1 MNMPTDAF
9 LTALYTHVDDWY
21 QAHAPALLAGKVGD
35 HPEFADSEVLT
46 LCLAQH
52 WLGFRS
58 ERKFLRYVR
67 QNYLAL
73 FPRLLDPSE
82 FNRRARNLFRL
93 LNEFRR
99 WLVRQAGA
107 GTAPGYL
114 LDGTPVHVRHWRR
127 HHARALAFRGAAVGH
142 CAAKKETFY
151 GYKLVLLMT
160 LDGRVLDFVL
170 LPANADERVALDELL
185 SQYRNLVIY
194 ADKGFL
200 DQEREA
206 TLRARYGHQ
215 LWTPKRR
222 NQKVQHSKVL
232 AQLICSVRQRVETAI
247 AQAKEWFGLEKTGA
261 KTFWGLMT
269 RLTAKLTGL
278 ALAAWVNC
286 QRQRS
291 PLALAD
297 FTF

>member
-9 LTALYTHVDDWY
+9 LPALYTHVDDWY
-21 QAHAPALLAGKVGD
+21 QAHAPELLAGKVGE

-46 LCLAQH
+46 LSLAQH

-58 ERKFLRYVR
+58 ERKFLRHIR

-73 FPRLLDPSE
+73 FPRLLDQSE

-99 WLVRQAGA
+99 WLVRQTGA
-107 GTAPGYL
+107 FAAPGYL
-114 LDGTPVHVRHWRR
+114 MDGTPIHVRHWRR
-127 HHARALAFRGAAVGH
+127 YGPRSLAFRGAALGR
-142 CAAKKETFY
+142 CAAKKEMFY

-185 SQYRNLVIY
+185 GQYRNLLIY

-200 DQEREA
+200 DQEREEA
-206 TLRARYGHQ
+206 LRARYGHQ

-222 NQKVQHSKVL
+222 NQQVQHSRVFE
-232 AQLICSVRQRVETAI
+232 QLLCSVRQRVETAI
-247 AQAKEWFGLEKTGA
+247 GQAKEWFGLEKPGA
-261 KTFWGLMT
+261 KTFWGLQS

-278 ALAAWVNC
+278 ALAAWINC

-297 FTF
+297 FAF

>member
-21 QAHAPALLAGKVGD
+21 QTHAPALLAGKVGER
-35 HPEFADSEVLT
+35 PEFSDSEVLT
-46 LCLAQH
+46 LSLAQH

-58 ERKFLRYVR
+58 ERKFLRHVR
-67 QNYLAL
+67 QNYRAL
-73 FPRLLDPSE
+73 FPRLLDQSE

-99 WLVRQAGA
+99 WLVQHTGA
-107 GTAPGYL
+107 FAAPGYL
-114 LDGTPVHVRHWRR
+114 MDGTPIHVRHWRR
-127 HHARALAFRGAAVGH
+127 YGPRSLAFRGAALGR

-170 LPANADERVALDELL
+170 LPANADERLALDELL
-185 SQYRNLVIY
+185 GQYRNLLIY

-200 DQEREA
+200 DQAREEA
-206 TLRARYGHQ
+206 LRARYGHQ

-222 NQKVQHSKVL
+222 NQKVQHSRVFERL
-232 AQLICSVRQRVETAI
+232 LCSVRQRVETAI
-247 AQAKEWFGLEKTGA
+247 GQAKEWFGLEKSGA
-261 KTFWGLMT
+261 KTFWGLQS

-278 ALAAWVNC
+278 ALAAWINC

>member
-21 QAHAPALLAGKVGD
+21 QAHAAQWLAGKVGE
-35 HPEFADSEVLT
+35 HPEFSDSEVLT
-46 LCLAQH
+46 LTLAQH

-58 ERKFLRYVR
+58 ERKFLRYLR
-67 QNYLAL
+67 HNHLPL
-73 FPRLLDPSE
+73 FPRLLDQSE
-82 FNRRARNLFRL
+82 FNRRARNLFRI

-107 GTAPGYL
+107 YSAPGYL

-127 HHARALAFRGAAVGH
+127 YGPRSLAFRGAALGH

-151 GYKLVLLMT
+151 GYKLVLLTT

-170 LPANADERVALDELL
+170 LPANVDERVALDELL
-185 SQYRNLVIY
+185 GHYRNLEIF

-200 DQEREA
+200 DQEREEQ
-206 TLRARYGHQ
+206 LHRRYGHR

-222 NQKVQHSKVL
+222 NQKVQNPEVWDAL
-232 AQLICSVRQRVETAI
+232 CCSIRQRVETAI
-247 AQAKEWFGLEKTGA
+247 GQAKEWFGLEKPGA
-261 KTFWGLMT
+261 KTLWGLMT
-269 RLTAKLTGL
+269 RLVAKLAGL
-278 ALAAWVNC
+278 ALAAWING

-297 FTF
+297 FRF

>member
-21 QAHAPALLAGKVGD
+21 QAHAPELLAGKVGE

-46 LCLAQH
+46 LSLAQH

-58 ERKFLRYVR
+58 ERKFLRHIR

-73 FPRLLDPSE
+73 FPRLLDQSE

-99 WLVRQAGA
+99 WLVRQTGA
-107 GTAPGYL
+107 FAAPGYL
-114 LDGTPVHVRHWRR
+114 MDGTPIHVRHWRR
-127 HHARALAFRGAAVGH
+127 YGPRSLVFRGAALGR
-142 CAAKKETFY
+142 CAAKKEMFY

-185 SQYRNLVIY
+185 GQYRNLLIY

-200 DQEREA
+200 DQEREEA
-206 TLRARYGHQ
+206 LRARYGHQ

-222 NQKVQHSKVL
+222 NQQVQHSRVFE
-232 AQLICSVRQRVETAI
+232 QLLCSVRQRVETAI
-247 AQAKEWFGLEKTGA
+247 GQAKEWFGLEKPGA
-261 KTFWGLMT
+261 KTFWGLQS

-278 ALAAWVNC
+278 ALAAWINC

-297 FTF
+297 FAF